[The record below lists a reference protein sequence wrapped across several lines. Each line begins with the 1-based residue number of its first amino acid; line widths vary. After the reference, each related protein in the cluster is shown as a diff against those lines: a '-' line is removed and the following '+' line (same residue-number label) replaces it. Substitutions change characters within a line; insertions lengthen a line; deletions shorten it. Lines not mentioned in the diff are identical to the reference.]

1 MELEFER
8 KPFAPS
14 KEPQEMKQLILLE
27 KTKIA
32 DKIFMKYDVKAVDL
46 IRATQENQINEA
58 ELQSLRKSILDQQLS
73 KT

>member
-8 KPFAPS
+8 KPLVPS